1 MVRERCVSMCRGLNE
16 CTLITPCEA
25 SSSSR
30 CVPADGLRLRSA
42 RALLQFFDNVHFVLR
57 LYGTH
62 RLSTTERKEVP
73 RNDEQIVHLASPL
86 PHPQYLP

>member
-1 MVRERCVSMCRGLNE
+1 MCRGLNE
-16 CTLITPCEA
+16 CTLITTCEA
-25 SSSSR
+25 LSYSR

-42 RALLQFFDNVHFVLR
+42 RALLQFFDNVHFMLR

-62 RLSTTERKEVP
+62 RLSTTEQKEVT
-73 RNDEQIVHLASPL
+73 RNDEKIVHLASPL